1 MTDNVVKA
9 GIEDVLSS
17 VKRLVSEES
26 RKVPDL
32 ASKRKPSRLVLTDSL
47 RVDDPVRVERKQEAP
62 EGVPGCEAER
72 TAKPLVLSASDII
85 KNGEREP
92 ANTSVLEDGPKA
104 EAADDLAG
112 SLSAKIEAL
121 EAAIARTEDQ
131 WEPDGNS
138 DDAYSGTQVNPLS
151 WDGAGGFGAG
161 SEQLDDQIDET
172 EDENFSATFVRS
184 SQASYSERA
193 EPEADDPDDLDVP
206 TLDEDALRELVA
218 DVVRQELQ
226 GVLGERITRNL
237 RKLVRREIHRAL
249 SAQNLE

>member
-1 MTDNVVKA
+1 M
-9 GIEDVLSS
+9 
-17 VKRLVSEES
+17 
-26 RKVPDL
+26 
-32 ASKRKPSRLVLTDSL
+32 
-47 RVDDPVRVERKQEAP
+47 
-62 EGVPGCEAER
+62 
-72 TAKPLVLSASDII
+72 LSASDII

-151 WDGAGGFGAG
+151 WDGAGGFVAG

-172 EDENFSATFVRS
+172 EDESFSATFVRS
-184 SQASYSERA
+184 SQASHTERA
-193 EPEADDPDDLDVP
+193 EPEADDPDDLNVP